1 MSRLLSALLL
11 ACLLSTAAA
20 AADPAPLSDPLR
32 AVLQESKDKNRGVSL
47 HVNGSTIGMV
57 VTSWDEQYVIG
68 RSQTTSRI
76 VIRLD
81 RVDGVSAMF

>member
-11 ACLLSTAAA
+11 ASLLAAPA
-20 AADPAPLSDPLR
+20 LAADPDPLR
-32 AVLQESKDKNRGVSL
+32 AVLQESKDKNRGVS
-47 HVNGSTIGMV
+47 VYVAGNTVGMV
-57 VTSWDEQYVIG
+57 VTAVEGDYVIG

-81 RVDGVSAMF
+81 RIDGVAAMF

>member
-1 MSRLLSALLL
+1 MTRTLPTLML
-11 ACLLSTAAA
+11 ACLFSAAVQA
-20 AADPAPLSDPLR
+20 AEPAPDPLR
-32 AVLQESKDKNRGVSL
+32 AVLQESKDRNRGVSL
-47 HVNGSTIGMV
+47 HVNGNSIGMV
-57 VTSWDEQYVIG
+57 VTAIDDQYVIG